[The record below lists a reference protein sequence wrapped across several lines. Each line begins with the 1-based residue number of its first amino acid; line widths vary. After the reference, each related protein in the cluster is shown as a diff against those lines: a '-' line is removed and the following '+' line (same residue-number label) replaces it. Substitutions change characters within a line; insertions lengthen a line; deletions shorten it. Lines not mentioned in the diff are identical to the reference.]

1 MTGSHA
7 RDDHVLYEARSPL
20 ILRVLILAAC
30 IVAGVAVIRFV
41 PEMLAALDV
50 TRIVVSV
57 VILLA
62 VIVGTIET
70 FLSFVR
76 FCEHRIVHRNRWGR
90 TRSHRYSDVIGFRQP
105 SWRRVEISFEDRSS
119 VSIYRSDGN
128 PDEIRSILEQKTG
141 DRLGEGQSP

>member
-76 FCEHRIVHRNRWGR
+76 FC
-90 TRSHRYSDVIGFRQP
+90 
-105 SWRRVEISFEDRSS
+105 
-119 VSIYRSDGN
+119 
-128 PDEIRSILEQKTG
+128 
-141 DRLGEGQSP
+141 